1 VKRGTVALAAV
12 LAVLAASA
20 APSPASQLLDRG
32 VRTASLAVNDKGEAL
47 ITYRN
52 ASGKDR
58 HVLAWGAVNAIPPAP
73 GKQQVHFDLDYSG
86 GWGKYHQLYWKTF
99 RNACRPYDGPA
110 LAYVVA
116 ACKAPDGSYWAL
128 QSWDAFWPDL
138 GFTPWKAS
146 QADVLTLSH
155 WTGDPAVLDVHSDWA
170 YGGKARQLFGTFSYA
185 GKPVYGF
192 KSTHYGAPVDSFG
205 RLVYVDTFSAPA
217 YGPGW
222 RRENSFLAQTGTGGF
237 CYAFAKI
244 NPLTGGY
251 AYPPGYKA
259 GLRGPGISSAY
270 RVSAE
275 GPGVTPDVAVTI
287 KDPGTW
293 NPKDA
298 AKVRLEQ
305 EANALVASLKVAN
318 CSTS

>member
-1 VKRGTVALAAV
+1 MKRGTVALAAV

-222 RRENSFLAQTGTGGF
+222 RRENSFLTHNPRGSWCYSVNPHGGHPAGVGTH
-237 CYAFAKI
+237 YR
-244 NPLTGGY
+244 LTIL
-251 AYPPGYKA
+251 
-259 GLRGPGISSAY
+259 GL
-270 RVSAE
+270 
-275 GPGVTPDVAVTI
+275 GVTPDVSVVVTA
-287 KDPGTW
+287 PAPYNRRTQ
-293 NPKDA
+293 A
-298 AKVRLEQ
+298 A
-305 EANALVASLKVAN
+305 ANAALRALHDPLCVPH
-318 CSTS
+318 